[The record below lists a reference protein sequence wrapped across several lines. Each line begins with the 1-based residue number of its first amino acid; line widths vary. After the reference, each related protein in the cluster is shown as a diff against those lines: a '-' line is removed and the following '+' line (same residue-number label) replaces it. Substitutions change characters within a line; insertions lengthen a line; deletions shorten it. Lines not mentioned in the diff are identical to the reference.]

1 MTLAANPI
9 ERFVR
14 HQGVMVLDGGIATTL
29 ESLGHDLDDP
39 LWSARVLL
47 DAPEEIARVHTEFL
61 EAGTDC
67 IATSTYQATL
77 PGFRNRG
84 LDQDE
89 SVALL
94 RFSVGLAIDARDAF
108 WKTHGHRS
116 PRRLRPIVAASVGPY
131 GAFLADGSEYTGNYG
146 LDEDALYDFH
156 RERWAVLAASGNDL
170 LACETIPSA
179 PEARVLLRLLDET
192 PGQWA
197 WISFS
202 CRDDGHLSDGTP
214 LVDAARECDA
224 VAGVAGVG
232 VNCVSPDLIASLV
245 SAIREGTGKPVVVY
259 ANSGERY
266 NPAGK
271 TWHSERTESSWL
283 ASSLECVALG
293 VASIGGCCR
302 IGPDDIRALRSQL
315 AASSA

>member
-1 MTLAANPI
+1 MTQKANPI

-14 HQGVMVLDGGIATTL
+14 RHGVMVLDGGLATTL
-29 ESLGHDLDDP
+29 EARGRDLNDP
-39 LWSARVLL
+39 LWSARVLM

-61 EAGTDC
+61 EAGADC

-84 LDQDE
+84 LDRDE
-89 SVALL
+89 SVTLL
-94 RFSVGLAIDARDAF
+94 RLSVRLAVDARDAF
-108 WKTHGHRS
+108 WETHGHGS
-116 PRRLRPIVAASVGPY
+116 PERLRPIVAASVGPY

-146 LDEDALYDFH
+146 LDEHALYDFH
-156 RERWAVLAASGNDL
+156 RERWAILAASGTDL

-179 PEARVLLRLLDET
+179 PESRVLLRLLDET

-202 CRDDGHLSDGTP
+202 CRDDAHLSDGTP

-224 VAGVAGVG
+224 VGGVAAVG
-232 VNCVSPDLIASLV
+232 VNCMSPDLIAPLV
-245 SAIREGTGKPVVVY
+245 SRLREGTRKPVIVY

-266 NPAGK
+266 NPSGK
-271 TWHSERTESSWL
+271 TWHREPTESSWL

-293 VASIGGCCR
+293 IACIGGCCR
-302 IGPDDIRALRSQL
+302 IGPDEIRALRSQL
-315 AASSA
+315 AATSA